1 MKEWVFVRPQIRQL
15 MKDVISEDQLSEV
28 GKAAWKSFKNS
39 TTNFFFLGGGGNHKA
54 EHFSR
59 YGG

>member
-39 TTNFFFLGGGGNHKA
+39 TTNFFFWGGG
-54 EHFSR
+54 ES
-59 YGG
+59 